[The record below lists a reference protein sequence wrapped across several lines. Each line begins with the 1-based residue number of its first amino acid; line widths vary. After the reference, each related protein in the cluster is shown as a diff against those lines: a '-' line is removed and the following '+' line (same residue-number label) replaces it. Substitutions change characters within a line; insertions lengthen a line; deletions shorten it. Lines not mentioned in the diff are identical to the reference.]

1 MKTIILIL
9 SLILAMSCNKDDNN
23 SQFQS
28 TEITFTEIGKGEL
41 FTSYQNNDN
50 GINLVIDNL
59 TDWNNLISIIDNPN
73 NVSANFTEIN
83 IDFSAFQVIAIF
95 DQLHNSGGWSIDV
108 TTITENEDNLV
119 VNIDN
124 LQTGDL
130 TQIVIQPFHIIKIP
144 INDKP
149 IVFE

>member
-9 SLILAMSCNKDDNN
+9 SLILAMSCNSDDNN

-59 TDWNNLISIIDNPN
+59 TDWNNLISTIDNPN

-95 DQLHNSGGWSIDV
+95 DKLRDSGGWSIDV
-108 TTITENEDNLV
+108 TTITENEDNLT

-144 INDKP
+144 INGKP